1 MFILT
6 ISSCSPCI
14 RVALETSHAVYQTI
28 QLARTMSADEDILLC
43 VSGRG
48 DKDVVSVAD
57 ALPKYGPKIGWDLR
71 FDEMNNSSK

>member
-1 MFILT
+1 
-6 ISSCSPCI
+6 
-14 RVALETSHAVYQTI
+14 
-28 QLARTMSADEDILLC
+28 MSADEDILLC

-71 FDEMNNSSK
+71 FDEIDNSSK